1 MARADAQLTVR
12 LPRTLQEHLA
22 RAAAANGHT
31 PSEEVRLRLIASFDR
46 AAPPVVTDP
55 KTQALLRVISRMAY
69 DLSEWFAPW
78 HEDPFA
84 AHVLRLAVD
93 KTLAAQEPEGEPTP
107 KPRPGFEEFGR
118 ATLELLAGV
127 LSTFA
132 IRELKGQTEE
142 RANGQQA

>member
-1 MARADAQLTVR
+1 
-12 LPRTLQEHLA
+12 
-22 RAAAANGHT
+22 
-31 PSEEVRLRLIASFDR
+31 
-46 AAPPVVTDP
+46 
-55 KTQALLRVISRMAY
+55 MAY